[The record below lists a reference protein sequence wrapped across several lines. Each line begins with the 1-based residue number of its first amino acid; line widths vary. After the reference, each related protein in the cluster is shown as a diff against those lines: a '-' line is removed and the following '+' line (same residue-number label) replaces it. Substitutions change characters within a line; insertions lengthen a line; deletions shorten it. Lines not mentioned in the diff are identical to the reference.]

1 MIQAKRVKLCMH
13 AVLAPLLH
21 GFSGKGHV
29 YLINR
34 RFKPLIP
41 PQNLSLSHSERLQ
54 QKATSASF
62 SVQPKIKHWV
72 WNLVYLSP
80 EIVSA
85 YFFQVFFFP
94 SSVSSSLVSSGRL
107 LFLLFLAFSCLLPFF
122 FFFISFRFPLSRFF
136 PLPSSLYFFLLFI
149 FSFISMTHPQVL
161 FVLHNYFSLR
171 PA

>member
-54 QKATSASF
+54 QKVTSASF
-62 SVQPKIKHWV
+62 SVQPQDQA
-72 WNLVYLSP
+72 LGL
-80 EIVSA
+80 EFGVSESWDRLCLLLPGI
-85 YFFQVFFFP
+85 FFP
-94 SSVSSSLVSSGRL
+94 FLRFIFSRFFWPPSL
-107 LFLLFLAFSCLLPFF
+107 P
-122 FFFISFRFPLSRFF
+122 PLSRLLMSFAFLLLLHFFSLSSFSFF
-136 PLPSSLYFFLLFI
+136 PVAFLSLF
-149 FSFISMTHPQVL
+149 FSFI
-161 FVLHNYFSLR
+161 YFFFYFDDSSASPLR